1 MPCKCNKLYI
11 GLIIGLILPILTSW
25 LIFYF
30 RFGNSLSLN
39 EFVQGLLQ
47 AHGFTK
53 LLSLSVLPNLIVFL
67 IAIKLERLLA
77 ARGIVTATL
86 VYAIAVIVLRFVL

>member
-11 GLIIGLILPILTSW
+11 GLIIGLILPVITSW

-39 EFVQGLLQ
+39 EFVTGLME

-53 LLSLSVLPNLIVFL
+53 LLSISVLPNLIVFL
-67 IAIKLERLLA
+67 IAIKLDRLLA

-86 VYAIAVIVLRFVL
+86 IYAVAVIILRFVL

>member
-11 GLIIGLILPILTSW
+11 GLIIGLILPIVTSW

-30 RFGNSLSLN
+30 RFGNSLSMN
-39 EFVQGLLQ
+39 EFVTGLME

-53 LLSLSVLPNLIVFL
+53 LLSLSVLPNLAIFM
-67 IAIKLERLLA
+67 IAIKLDRLLA

-86 VYAIAVIVLRFVL
+86 VYALAIIILRFAL

>member
-11 GLIIGLILPILTSW
+11 GLIIGLILPVLMSW

-30 RFGNSLSLN
+30 RFGNSLSIH
-39 EFVQGLLQ
+39 EFVTGLME

-67 IAIKLERLLA
+67 IAIKLDRLLA

-86 VYAIAVIVLRFVL
+86 LYAIAVIVLRFVL